1 MARSGEGGRSGRSA
15 SGARGRQQARELLVK
30 ALYQWQIAGHDV
42 VELERQF
49 SQDPAFTKIDR
60 LYFRALL
67 GVAVEEAPV
76 LDRAIARFAA
86 RSLEQLDAVG
96 RSILLIALAE
106 LKHRP
111 DVPTKVVINEAVEL
125 AKRYGPAES
134 FRFVNA
140 VLDKAARSEG
150 FRGAPDA

>member
-1 MARSGEGGRSGRSA
+1 MSSQGSGG
-15 SGARGRQQARELLVK
+15 RGRQHARELLVK
-30 ALYQWQIAGHDV
+30 ALYQWQLAGHDV

-49 SQDPAFTKIDR
+49 TQQPEFAKADKT
-60 LYFRALL
+60 YFRTML
-67 GVAVEEAPV
+67 GTAVGESED
-76 LDRAIARFAA
+76 LDRAIARFAS

-96 RSILLIALAE
+96 RAILLIALAE
-106 LKHRP
+106 LRHRP

-150 FRGAPDA
+150 FRGTSNGPGGGAEAR